1 MGGRI
6 VREGLM
12 ISTVPGRK
20 GRYLVILKEDG
31 LHVVARLVGVT
42 EERQQR
48 SLDVFLAWVETF
60 TGEGF
65 R

>member
-1 MGGRI
+1 
-6 VREGLM
+6 M